1 MELSQ
6 LIKDEVK
13 SNLSQ
18 YGLNDLERGDYES
31 TIKEELNAL
40 PDTEDKTAFIKRRA
54 QDFMLPA
61 KQLQRDRT
69 RMMQEKS
76 DLEAKIRALETR
88 PNPDKKDDEEEKKD
102 KEPDNLMLSQLQ
114 ELMSPFMKKIE
125 DLEKEQS
132 NIKQQETIKKNKEAI
147 VTEAA
152 VKYRKDIIDLVA
164 DGFDFSATDASN
176 NFDEKC
182 NKFCGT
188 LKIPLKTSQG
198 DDKTGKTAVE
208 LILEK
213 EKAKEEAR
221 LANRAEITNFYKK

>member
-76 DLEAKIRALETR
+76 DLEAKIKALETKTE
-88 PNPDKKDDEEEKKD
+88 PDKKDDEEEKKD
-102 KEPDNLMLSQLQ
+102 KKPDSLMLSQLQ

-221 LANRAEITNFYKK
+221 LANRADITNFYKK

>member
-76 DLEAKIRALETR
+76 DLEAKIKALETKTE
-88 PNPDKKDDEEEKKD
+88 PDKKDEDKPSEKT
-102 KEPDNLMLSQLQ
+102 DNLMLSQLQ

-125 DLEKEQS
+125 DS
-132 NIKQQETIKKNKEAI
+132 FYITETPPI
-147 VTEAA
+147 
-152 VKYRKDIIDLVA
+152 
-164 DGFDFSATDASN
+164 
-176 NFDEKC
+176 
-182 NKFCGT
+182 
-188 LKIPLKTSQG
+188 Q
-198 DDKTGKTAVE
+198 
-208 LILEK
+208 LI
-213 EKAKEEAR
+213 
-221 LANRAEITNFYKK
+221 

>member
-76 DLEAKIRALETR
+76 DLEAKIKALETKTE
-88 PNPDKKDDEEEKKD
+88 PDKKDDEEEKKD
-102 KEPDNLMLSQLQ
+102 KEPDSLMLSQLQ

-221 LANRAEITNFYKK
+221 LANRADITNLYKK

>member
-221 LANRAEITNFYKK
+221 LANRADITNLYKK

>member
-76 DLEAKIRALETR
+76 DLEAKIKALETKTE
-88 PNPDKKDDEEEKKD
+88 PEKKD
-102 KEPDNLMLSQLQ
+102 EDKPNEKTDNLMLSQLQ

-132 NIKQQETIKKNKEAI
+132 NIKQQEAIKKNKEAI

>member
-102 KEPDNLMLSQLQ
+102 KEPDSLMLSQLQ

-221 LANRAEITNFYKK
+221 LANRADITNLYKK

>member
-76 DLEAKIRALETR
+76 DLEAKIKALETKTE
-88 PNPDKKDDEEEKKD
+88 PDKKDDEEEKKD
-102 KEPDNLMLSQLQ
+102 KKPDSLMLSQLQ

-198 DDKTGKTAVE
+198 DDKPGKTAVE

-221 LANRAEITNFYKK
+221 LANRADITNLYKK